1 MTPWNA
7 ANDFV
12 KSRSGVSRNM
22 RDTAQRADPSA
33 SFDPARTGDPSP
45 GTTGRTDLGVGHVG
59 RGTAAWLPTR
69 NPIGFAPPADPER
82 VAPCEPRFHTEIS
95 FKRHHAPVTPLAS
108 SHTASGSDGEP
119 ESGSDDL
126 VWKLPAPEPDDRGRV
141 EETQAEVFAAST
153 TDGGTETKSEAHDEP
168 NAEEPQMVE
177 EQAEASDEK
186 DGATE
191 KSVPFYKREL
201 SFRRR
206 KSEPEGETVVAS
218 DAVESLNDEP
228 VSAELLADEP
238 VMDVPVMEEPVM
250 EEPVMD
256 EPLAEEP
263 VSESVVDEPL
273 VEEPV
278 NESVV
283 DDPPVDEP
291 QGEVPSADESTLDE
305 APIADEPVA
314 DVPVAAGP
322 VGSKSS
328 GRSLGRKRNG
338 SRLAAPARKSGRSGK
353 GKTIVGL
360 KIGASQ
366 IAAAVVT
373 ESDGRYD
380 LVQLARRPIDSGL
393 VVDGEIRDAEA
404 LAHQLKM
411 FFDEYKLPRKD
422 VRIGL
427 ASNRIGVRT
436 FDIAG
441 IEDETKFD
449 NAVRFKAHEVLPVAQ
464 HESVLDYRVL
474 EERPTE
480 AGEPSRRILLV
491 VAPRDQVE
499 PYVHV
504 AQQAGIKLAGLDLE
518 ALSLLRAFV
527 DPKPFAVRAVD
538 DTSTVVV
545 SIGHESTTL
554 LVAGGGA
561 CDFTRVFDWGGGTLQ
576 DAVMQELDTHP
587 AEAAMILRHLSLS
600 GPGRQY
606 DTLDDA
612 ARTRAIEAVRLR
624 LTPFARE
631 LVSSLQFYQTQPDS
645 LGIGEI
651 VITGGTSHLEGLGE
665 ALHQMIG
672 VSVRVGDPLA
682 RVHVSGDFDPAIEA
696 TIGSMAVPIG
706 LAIEDERMRSVDLL
720 PSDVRAAARKRPNLV
735 AFAVPIA
742 VAVPVVALG
751 FMFVSAH
758 GNVSDSQAELDAV
771 SAQIAALPKPQ
782 HPVIDVS
789 LQGDQAQ
796 RAQAVANVLGS
807 RVAWDAVLRDVSRVL
822 PENVWLSSLQ
832 AQVSPTA
839 AAGTVPVAAT
849 ATPGVASA
857 PTGAQIDGYT
867 YAQTDVAR
875 LLARLA
881 TLPTLSNVTLTSSKV
896 ETKGAKSIV
905 HFQIAADL
913 NTGGS

>member
-12 KSRSGVSRNM
+12 ESRNAM
-22 RDTAQRADPSA
+22 SRNARDVSQVADPSA

-45 GTTGRTDLGVGHVG
+45 GTTGRADLGVGYVG
-59 RGTAAWLPTR
+59 RGGAVGLPGR
-69 NPIGFAPPADPER
+69 NPIGFAPSDPER
-82 VAPCEPRFHTEIS
+82 ELPDEPRFRTEIS
-95 FKRHHAPVTPLAS
+95 SKRHHAPVSPRAS
-108 SHTASGSDGEP
+108 SRSDSGSGDEP
-119 ESGSDDL
+119 ESGSADL
-126 VWKLPAPEPDDRGRV
+126 VWQLPAPETEGRERV
-141 EETQAEVFAAST
+141 EETEADVPASST
-153 TDGGTETKSEAHDEP
+153 GDGGTETKPEAHDEP
-168 NAEEPQMVE
+168 AAEEPQLVE
-177 EQAEASDEK
+177 EPVGGTDEK
-186 DGATE
+186 
-191 KSVPFYKREL
+191 VPLYKREL

-206 KSEPEGETVVAS
+206 KAEPEAATFVESVVA
-218 DAVESLNDEP
+218 
-228 VSAELLADEP
+228 ELVADEP
-238 VMDVPVMEEPVM
+238 VFVEPVFV
-250 EEPVMD
+250 EPV
-256 EPLAEEP
+256 AEEP
-263 VSESVVDEPL
+263 VSE
-273 VEEPV
+273 EPV
-278 NESVV
+278 V
-283 DDPPVDEP
+283 
-291 QGEVPSADESTLDE
+291 
-305 APIADEPVA
+305 DEPVA
-314 DVPVAAGP
+314 DEPVSEEAVMAELVVDEPVVAEPALDGPQAEAPAFDEPTPVDAPVAVEP
-322 VGSKSS
+322 VADSKSG
-328 GRSLGRKRNG
+328 GRSFGRKRNG
-338 SRLAAPARKSGRSGK
+338 SPLAAPARKSGRGSR

-373 ESDGRYD
+373 ENDGRYE

-393 VVDGEIRDAEA
+393 VVDGEIRDADA
-404 LAHQLKM
+404 LAHQLKL
-411 FFDEYKLPRKD
+411 FFDEHKLPRKD

-436 FDIAG
+436 FEIAG
-441 IEDETKFD
+441 IDDETRFD

-499 PYVHV
+499 PYVRV
-504 AQQAGIKLAGLDLE
+504 AQQAGIRLAGLDLE

-538 DTSTVVV
+538 DTSTVIV

-561 CDFTRVFDWGGGTLQ
+561 CEFTRVFDWGGGTLQ
-576 DAVMQELDTHP
+576 DAVVQELDVHH
-587 AEAAMILRHLSLS
+587 AEAATILRHLSLS

-606 DTLDDA
+606 ETLDEA
-612 ARTRAIEAVRLR
+612 ARTRTIAAVRLR

-682 RVHVSGDFDPAIEA
+682 RVHVSGELDSAIEA

-706 LAIEDERMRSVDLL
+706 LAIEDERRRSVNLL
-720 PSDVRAAARKRPNLV
+720 PTDVRAAARKRPNLV
-735 AFAVPIA
+735 AIALPVA
-742 VAVPVVALG
+742 VAVPVAALG

-758 GNVSDSQAELDAV
+758 GKVSDSQAELDAV
-771 SAQIAALPKPQ
+771 SAQIDALPTPQ
-782 HPVIDVS
+782 GPVIDVS
-789 LQGDQAQ
+789 LQGAQAQ

-832 AQVSPTA
+832 AQVAATP
-839 AAGTVPVAAT
+839 AAGTIPVAAT
-849 ATPGVASA
+849 VTPGVPAA
-857 PTGAQIDGYT
+857 PTGALIDGYT

-896 ETKGAKSIV
+896 ELKGEKSVV